1 MSELRTSGREHLI
14 PGLRR
19 QYHFRPG
26 PSGLRAWDVHKL
38 IRLTQ
43 EQNLP
48 VHDVPL
54 SEIQELDEPYWFEHE
69 GTPPTPR
76 AVVEHIRLMDGVQLC
91 WPVILSSDGR
101 LMDGMHRVAQAL
113 REGCTHIR
121 AVRFQEDPA
130 PDYVGVA
137 PQNLPY

>member
-1 MSELRTSGREHLI
+1 MSELESSGSEHLI

-26 PSGLRAWDVHKL
+26 SSGLRAWDVHKL
-38 IRLTQ
+38 IRLAQ

-48 VHDVPL
+48 LLEVPL
-54 SEIQELDEPYWFEHE
+54 SEIRELDEPYWFEHE

-76 AVVEHIRLMDGVQLC
+76 AIVEHIKLMDGCQLD
-91 WPVILSSDGR
+91 WPIILSSDGR

-113 REGCTHIR
+113 REGRTHIQ
-121 AVRFQEDPA
+121 AVRFLEDPA
-130 PDYVGVA
+130 PHYVGVA
-137 PQNLPY
+137 PEHLPY